1 MAQLKVHNP
10 AIINEQPK
18 FWGEG
23 FIERNLALPHSKLGV
38 DKRSHRVLQR
48 YKRLTG
54 RAQHQL
60 SKTSLFL
67 MIRSNTTH
75 LEATRTFSKRTEYS
89 VAYL

>member
-23 FIERNLALPHSKLGV
+23 FIERNLALHHSKLGV

-48 YKRLTG
+48 YKRLTEVVESFVG
-54 RAQHQL
+54 WACAAPVVQD
-60 SKTSLFL
+60 F
-67 MIRSNTTH
+67 
-75 LEATRTFSKRTEYS
+75 
-89 VAYL
+89 